1 MADRV
6 LVTGSSGVIGT
17 ALAERLLDDGR
28 EVVGVDRNPNRWST
42 AVDEATIHADLC
54 DPAAADDLPD
64 DADTV
69 VHLAARSRVPDL
81 VENPTGARKNV
92 ESTHAILEYARRVG
106 ADVLFASSREV
117 YGEGDPDRV
126 RSVESD
132 AGVRSPVN
140 PYGASKVAGEAMAT
154 AYDECYDVRTASL
167 RFSNVYGRYDASD
180 RVVPT
185 FVARANRGDD
195 LTVFGD
201 DKVLDFLYIDDC
213 VDAVVAALAEFGRVH
228 GTALNVGAGRGRS
241 LVELAEAIRAAVG
254 SDSDVVVEPNRTGE
268 VSRFVPAI
276 DAIEGL
282 LGWTPDM
289 RFETGI
295 ERTVDWYLNHKNALP

>member
-17 ALAERLLDDGR
+17 ALAERLIDDGAD
-28 EVVGVDRNPNRWST
+28 VTGVDRNPNPWSV
-42 AVDEATIHADLC
+42 AVDEATIRADLC
-54 DPAAADDLPD
+54 DPGLVEDLPVD
-64 DADTV
+64 VDIV

-81 VENPTGARKNV
+81 VEDPAGARENLD
-92 ESTHAILEYARRVG
+92 STHTVLEYARRTG
-106 ADVLFASSREV
+106 ADLLFASSREV
-117 YGEGDPDRV
+117 YGEQDRV
-126 RSVESD
+126 RSHESD

-185 FVARANRGDD
+185 FVARARRGED
-195 LTVFGD
+195 LTVYGD
-201 DKVLDFLYIDDC
+201 DKVLDFLHVDDC
-213 VDAVVAALAEFGRVH
+213 VDAVVAALEAFGTVH

-241 LVELAEAIRAAVG
+241 IVELAETVRAAVG
-254 SDSDVVVEPNRTGE
+254 SDSAVVVEPDRTGE
-268 VSRFVPAI
+268 VSRFVPAT
-276 DAIEGL
+276 DAIEAL
-282 LGWTPDM
+282 LGWTPDVN
-289 RFETGI
+289 FEAGI
-295 ERTVDWYLNHKNALP
+295 ERTVEWYLDHGDALPG